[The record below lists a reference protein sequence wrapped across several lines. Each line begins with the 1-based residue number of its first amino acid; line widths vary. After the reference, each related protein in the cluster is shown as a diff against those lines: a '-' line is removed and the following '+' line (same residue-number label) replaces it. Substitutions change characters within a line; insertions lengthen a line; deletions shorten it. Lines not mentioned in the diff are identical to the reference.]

1 MEIIPGS
8 RDIGNSVPLNR
19 KPGFMVARAC
29 SDIQLKIPKLAGT
42 IFLVLSALVCM
53 PGLARG
59 TYLVFTTEVCWPCG
73 EHFQATW
80 QGKDYG
86 TPYVVEKLEQF
97 GLKGT
102 FFVSPLCPPNLTDTM
117 VSNLAY
123 LASRGHDLE
132 LDPFLQA
139 IDPTRLQ
146 FTMYSIEERRKILE
160 VALDNIKRAGAPPP
174 VAHRANEYAIDQE
187 TLRLLPEFGIRMD
200 SSILPM
206 DPASKV
212 PLPEVLANRFVKIG
226 GAYQLP
232 ITLIKMVPLLGYAG
246 MTSLDI
252 EKTIWEEQEE
262 ALNQIA
268 EHGLPVATYF
278 IHFASFY
285 YHGPDKVT
293 GLNEENISKLDKVL
307 KHVTAD
313 KRFKVVT
320 ARELWKLFE
329 ERPQALQGPSFVPYT
344 GLWLTYLKAWNH
356 FSGHGIANKIVVVA
370 PLGLAFLMLLGVLF
384 LLRRK
389 GLQDHKQ
396 PGSYSLRQKP

>member
-1 MEIIPGS
+1 
-8 RDIGNSVPLNR
+8 
-19 KPGFMVARAC
+19 MVARAC
-29 SDIQLKIPKLAGT
+29 SDVGLKIAKVAGT

-53 PGLARG
+53 PGTARG

-86 TPYVVEKLEQF
+86 TPHVVDKLEEF

-117 VSNLAY
+117 ISNLTY

-139 IDPTRLQ
+139 IDPSRLQ

-160 VALDNIKRAGAPPP
+160 MAVDNIKRAGAPPP

-212 PLPEVLANRFVKIG
+212 CLPEDLVNRFVKIG
-226 GAYQLP
+226 GVYQLP
-232 ITLIKMVPLLGYAG
+232 ITLIRMVPFLGYAG

-344 GLWLTYLKAWNH
+344 GLWLTYLKAWHH
-356 FSGHGIANKIVVVA
+356 FLGYGIANKIVVVA
-370 PLGLAFLMLLGVLF
+370 PPGLAVLMLLGVPF

-389 GLQDHKQ
+389 GLWGHKQ
-396 PGSYSLRQKP
+396 PGRQNLSQKP

>member
-1 MEIIPGS
+1 MAGRTRS
-8 RDIGNSVPLNR
+8 YSVQTALR
-19 KPGFMVARAC
+19 FAWAIC
-29 SDIQLKIPKLAGT
+29 
-42 IFLVLSALVCM
+42 LVLSVSISM
-53 PGLARG
+53 PGQALG

-86 TPYVVEKLEQF
+86 TPYVAAKLEEF

-102 FFVSPLCPPNLTDTM
+102 FFVSPLCPPHLTDTM
-117 VSNLAY
+117 ISNLSY

-139 IDPTRLQ
+139 IDQSRLQ
-146 FTMYSIEERRKILE
+146 FTMYSVEERRRILRM
-160 VALDNIKRAGAPPP
+160 ALDNFKMAGVPPP
-174 VAHRANEYAIDQE
+174 IAHRANEYAIDQK
-187 TLRLLPEFGIRMD
+187 TLDLLPEFGIRMD
-200 SSILPM
+200 SSIFPI

-212 PLPEVLANRFVKIG
+212 TLPNDLVNRFVKIG
-226 GAYQLP
+226 GVCQLP
-232 ITLIKMVPLLGYAG
+232 ITLIKMVPFIGYSG

-268 EHGLPVATYF
+268 EHDLPVATYF

-285 YHGPDKVT
+285 YLGPDRVT
-293 GLNEENISKLDKVL
+293 GINEENIRKLDSVL
-307 KHVTAD
+307 ERVTRD

-320 ARELWKLFE
+320 ARELWKLFGE
-329 ERPQALQGPSFVPYT
+329 NPQTLQGPSFVPYT

-356 FSGHGIANKIVVVA
+356 FSGHGIANKIVVLA
-370 PLGLAFLMLLGVLF
+370 PMGLAILIIIGVL
-384 LLRRK
+384 LLLSRK
-389 GLQDHKQ
+389 DIRFYER
-396 PGSYSLRQKP
+396 SRSRSTRQEP